1 METERC
7 EQLLKEQHE
16 RLTAALEEE
25 RGRQE
30 ERVEEA
36 IRKAQEQHKVRGGGW
51 EEVDEGSLGGG
62 GGRDREMGCKEVG
75 GGEIG
80 RGESRICQLI

>member
-1 METERC
+1 MEQERERSEKLLHEAIAMETERC

-36 IRKAQEQHKVRGGGW
+36 IQKAQEKHKVGRGRGWEGGGDW
-51 EEVDEGSLGGG
+51 GMMSRCVSL
-62 GGRDREMGCKEVG
+62 
-75 GGEIG
+75 I
-80 RGESRICQLI
+80 

>member
-1 METERC
+1 M
-7 EQLLKEQHE
+7 KEQHE

-36 IRKAQEQHKVRGGGW
+36 IRKAQEQHKVRGEVGKKWMRGAW
-51 EEVDEGSLGGG
+51 EE
-62 GGRDREMGCKEVG
+62 GGRDREMGEGVK
-75 GGEIG
+75 
-80 RGESRICQLI
+80 R

>member
-1 METERC
+1 M
-7 EQLLKEQHE
+7 KEQHE

-36 IRKAQEQHKVRGGGW
+36 IQKAQEKHKVGRGRGWEGGGDW
-51 EEVDEGSLGGG
+51 GMMSRCVSL
-62 GGRDREMGCKEVG
+62 
-75 GGEIG
+75 I
-80 RGESRICQLI
+80 

>member
-1 METERC
+1 M
-7 EQLLKEQHE
+7 KEQHE

-36 IRKAQEQHKVRGGGW
+36 IRKAQEQHKVRGREWGDG
-51 EEVDEGSLGGG
+51 ERVEG
-62 GGRDREMGCKEVG
+62 
-75 GGEIG
+75 
-80 RGESRICQLI
+80 